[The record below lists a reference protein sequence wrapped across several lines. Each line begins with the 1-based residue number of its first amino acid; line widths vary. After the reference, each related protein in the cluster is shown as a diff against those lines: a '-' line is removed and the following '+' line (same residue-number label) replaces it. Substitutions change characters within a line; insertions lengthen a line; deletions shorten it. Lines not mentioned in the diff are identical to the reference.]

1 MKIWI
6 AVLAVSAATFALRA
20 SFIVFADPQRFP
32 RAFRHALKFV
42 PPSVLAAIVALGLA
56 VPGTQ
61 VELSAHNLRLMA
73 GLIAL
78 VATLFARSTLST
90 IAVGMAALWV
100 LQWLTRHLA

>member
-56 VPGTQ
+56 LPAAQ

-78 VATLFARSTLST
+78 VATIFARSTLST
-90 IAVGMAALWV
+90 IAIGMTVLWA
-100 LQWLTRHLA
+100 LQWVTRHLG